1 MTIGM
6 FTFLLL
12 PYILIPLLIWVM
24 TWKGLALWAAGKR
37 REKAW
42 FIALFL
48 INTIGI
54 LEIIYLLTRKPK
66 VQPRP
71 ARRKR

>member
-1 MTIGM
+1 MTIGLISY
-6 FTFLLL
+6 LLL
-12 PYILIPLLIWVM
+12 PYVLVPLLIWSM

-37 REKAW
+37 KEKAW
-42 FIALFL
+42 FIVLFL
-48 INTIGI
+48 INTVGI

-66 VQPRP
+66 AQPRP